1 LLLSLLF
8 PVSLVSL
15 LNLHALPSLTAGGP
29 LHSFLILLLFLMVRQ
44 FSFPPTERRPTGHDG
59 RTSRYSH
66 WTRYNTFYGLAF
78 TTTLSTLLLLAE
90 LREWRVSG
98 NFFRLA
104 NRFPASVAL
113 VVQMLAAFF
122 GLLHVAVIT
131 KLINYALRL
140 RLNKV
145 SVSLDVLRTWGDL
158 STPHINWDLPLRFFF
173 PVLCMVFL
181 SLVPAALWAGSM
193 TPSVS
198 RTTGNGMLLVPSY
211 EDVSNIIEYPMMI
224 GSSGPSL
231 RTRKGFFTY
240 SVGQQQSG
248 QLMGSAASAS
258 SLGGQPHVHRKLDNT
273 QFSYRGRSYGVG
285 ASVGLMDQGITSN
298 TQVAGYR
305 FQEEGYVTN
314 VTCSYNSS
322 SNFVLTGPMN
332 EWIYAASG
340 MLPDSEDGPEYS
352 NYIGHDGK
360 AIVAIGVAFSDRSPR
375 RYLAIAAGEAYQF
388 LNGTQCEFKFMPM
401 LFNVTVDI
409 GNLNI
414 TVKPVA
420 EARDFNPQRNITRTL
435 VRQFEL
441 MSNDMT
447 NLYVSLLG
455 EAFNSSIAA
464 YKMSRASASRDPF
477 TEEEAT
483 LAGLTNSITA
493 MADDML
499 VAYASAQLMVGRMF
513 TQQPARVQIYA
524 LQFGQP
530 GYIYTIFALN
540 LIIILAVLGEA
551 TRTYGWSDLGRFNYL
566 DPRDLIIAASRGGA
580 DIAQAADD
588 VMEKQD
594 RRKLKHIWLLSDPDE
609 GNGSLV
615 VNMKGNEDGH
625 MRIEVAR
632 ANMEGARA
640 PLTPSQIDMEMK
652 TGYAEEEEGRLP
664 PRRGSGPLKMGLLG
678 VRY

>member
-1 LLLSLLF
+1 
-8 PVSLVSL
+8 
-15 LNLHALPSLTAGGP
+15 
-29 LHSFLILLLFLMVRQ
+29 M
-44 FSFPPTERRPTGHDG
+44 
-59 RTSRYSH
+59 RYSH
-66 WTRYNTFYGLAF
+66 WRRYNTFYGLAI
-78 TTTLSTLLLLAE
+78 TTALSTVLLLAE
-90 LREWRVSG
+90 LRQWRVTG
-98 NFFRLA
+98 NMFILA
-104 NRFPASVAL
+104 NSFPGSVAL
-113 VVQMLAAFF
+113 IVQLLAAFF
-122 GLLHVAVIT
+122 GLLHVAVIH

-145 SVSLDVLRTWGDL
+145 SVSLDVLRTWVDL
-158 STPHINWDLPLRFFF
+158 TYPRVNWDLPLRFFF

-181 SLVPAALWAGSM
+181 SLVPAALWAGSI

-198 RTTGNGMLLVPSY
+198 RTMGSGVLLLPSY
-211 EDVSNIIEYPMMI
+211 DDVSKIVEYPMMI

-258 SLGGQPHVHRKLDNT
+258 SLGGEPHVHRKLDNT

-285 ASVGLMDQGITSN
+285 ASVGLMDQGILSN
-298 TQVAGYR
+298 NQLAGYR
-305 FQEEGYVTN
+305 FQEQGYVTN
-314 VTCSYNSS
+314 VTCIYNSS
-322 SNFVLTGPMN
+322 SNFVLSGPVN

-340 MLPDSEDGPEYS
+340 NLPDSVDGSEYS

-360 AIVAIGVAFSDRSPR
+360 AIVAIGVAFSDKSPR
-375 RYLAIAAGEAYQF
+375 RYLAIAAGEAYGF
-388 LNGTQCEFKFMPM
+388 LNNTQCEFEFMPM
-401 LFNVTVDI
+401 LFNITVDI
-409 GNLNI
+409 GNRNI

-420 EARDFNPQRNITRTL
+420 PIMDFNPQRNITRTV

-513 TQQPARVQIYA
+513 TQQPARTFVLA

-530 GYIYTIFALN
+530 AYIYAIFTLN
-540 LIIILAVLGEA
+540 LVIILAVLAEA
-551 TRTYGWSDLGRFNYL
+551 TRTYGWSSLGRFNYL

-580 DIAQAADD
+580 EIAEAADE
-588 VMEKQD
+588 VMEKRD
-594 RRKLKHIWLLSDPDE
+594 RKKLKHIWLLSDPDE

-615 VNMKGNEDGH
+615 VNMKGDDDGH
-625 MRIEVAR
+625 MKIEVAHADR
-632 ANMEGARA
+632 VGEKA

-652 TGYAEEEEGRLP
+652 SGFYAEEEEGRLP
-664 PRRGSGPLKMGLLG
+664 PRRRGSDTLKIGIFG
-678 VRY
+678 VKHHRGGRSF

>member
-1 LLLSLLF
+1 
-8 PVSLVSL
+8 
-15 LNLHALPSLTAGGP
+15 
-29 LHSFLILLLFLMVRQ
+29 M
-44 FSFPPTERRPTGHDG
+44 
-59 RTSRYSH
+59 RYSH
-66 WTRYNTFYGLAF
+66 WRRYNTFYGLAI
-78 TTTLSTLLLLAE
+78 TTTLATSLLLAE
-90 LREWRVSG
+90 LKQWRVTG
-98 NFFRLA
+98 DIFVLA
-104 NRFPASVAL
+104 NRFPGSVAL

-122 GLLHVAVIT
+122 GLLHVAVIC

-140 RLNKV
+140 RLMKV
-145 SVSLDVLRTWGDL
+145 NVSLDVLRTWVDL
-158 STPHINWDLPLRFFF
+158 TIPRIDWDLPLRFFF
-173 PVLCMVFL
+173 PVLGVVFL

-198 RTTGNGMLLVPSY
+198 RTIGSGMLLIPSY
-211 EDVSNIIEYPMMI
+211 EDVSMVMEYPMMI
-224 GSSGPSL
+224 GSAGPSL
-231 RTRKGFFTY
+231 RTQKGFFTY

-258 SLGGQPHVHRKLDNT
+258 STGIGPHVHRKLDNT

-285 ASVGLMDQGITSN
+285 APVGLMDQGISSN
-298 TQVAGYR
+298 TQVAGYWY
-305 FQEEGYVTN
+305 QEAGYLAN
-314 VTCSYNSS
+314 VTCMYNTS
-322 SNFVLTGPMN
+322 SNFVLSGPVN

-340 MLPDSEDGPEYS
+340 NLPDSVDGSEYS

-360 AIVAIGVAFSDRSPR
+360 AIVAIGVAFSERSPR
-375 RYLAIAAGEAYQF
+375 RYLSIAAGEAYSF
-388 LNGTQCEFKFMPM
+388 LNNTQCEFDFTPT

-414 TVKPVA
+414 TVRPTA
-420 EARDFNPQRNITRTL
+420 TMRDFNPQRNITRTV

-513 TQQPARVQIYA
+513 TQQPARVYVYA

-530 GYIYTIFALN
+530 GYIYAIFTLN
-540 LIIILAVLGEA
+540 LLIILAVMAEA
-551 TRTYGWSDLGRFNYL
+551 ARTYGWAGLGRFNYL

-580 DIAQAADD
+580 EIAQAADE
-588 VMEKQD
+588 VMEKRD
-594 RRKLKHIWLLSDPDE
+594 RKTLKHVWLLSDPDE

-615 VNMKGNEDGH
+615 VNMKGDEEGH
-625 MRIEVAR
+625 MRIVVAR
-632 ANMEGARA
+632 AGDGRIGGMRTPRTPRTPKELESGFYREEVKRA
-640 PLTPSQIDMEMK
+640 PRR
-652 TGYAEEEEGRLP
+652 AETLRVGILV
-664 PRRGSGPLKMGLLG
+664 K
-678 VRY
+678 

>member
-1 LLLSLLF
+1 
-8 PVSLVSL
+8 
-15 LNLHALPSLTAGGP
+15 
-29 LHSFLILLLFLMVRQ
+29 M
-44 FSFPPTERRPTGHDG
+44 
-59 RTSRYSH
+59 
-66 WTRYNTFYGLAF
+66 
-78 TTTLSTLLLLAE
+78 
-90 LREWRVSG
+90 
-98 NFFRLA
+98 LA
-104 NRFPASVAL
+104 NRFPGSVAL

-122 GLLHVAVIT
+122 GLLHVAVIC

-140 RLNKV
+140 RLLKV
-145 SVSLDVLRTWGDL
+145 SVSLDVLRTWVDL
-158 STPHINWDLPLRFFF
+158 TIPRVDWDLPLRLFF
-173 PVLCMVFL
+173 PVLGVVFL

-198 RTTGNGMLLVPSY
+198 RTTGSGMLLVPSY
-211 EDVSNIIEYPMMI
+211 EDVSMIMEYPMMI

-231 RTRKGFFTY
+231 RTQKGFFTY

-258 SLGGQPHVHRKLDNT
+258 STGRGPHVHRKLDNT

-285 ASVGLMDQGITSN
+285 APAGLMDQGISSN
-298 TQVAGYR
+298 TQVAGYWY
-305 FQEEGYVTN
+305 QETGYLTN
-314 VTCSYNSS
+314 VTCIYNTS
-322 SNFVLTGPMN
+322 SNFVLSGPVN
-332 EWIYAASG
+332 EWMYAASG
-340 MLPDSEDGPEYS
+340 NLPDSVNGSEYS

-360 AIVAIGVAFSDRSPR
+360 AIVAIGVAFSDHSPR
-375 RYLAIAAGEAYQF
+375 RYLAIAAGEAYGF
-388 LNGTQCEFKFMPM
+388 LNSTQCEFDFTPT

-414 TVKPVA
+414 TVRPTA
-420 EARDFNPQRNITRTL
+420 TMRDFNPQRNITRTV

-464 YKMSRASASRDPF
+464 HKMSRASASRDPF

-499 VAYASAQLMVGRMF
+499 VLYASAQLMVGRMF
-513 TQQPARVQIYA
+513 TQQPARVYVYA

-530 GYIYTIFALN
+530 GYIYAIFSLN
-540 LIIILAVLGEA
+540 LLIILAVMAEA
-551 TRTYGWSDLGRFNYL
+551 ARTYGWSDLGRFNYL

-580 DIAQAADD
+580 EIAEAADQ
-588 VMEKQD
+588 VVEKRD
-594 RRKLKHIWLLSDPDE
+594 RRKPKHVWLLSDPDE

-615 VNMKGNEDGH
+615 VNMKGDEEGH
-625 MRIEVAR
+625 VKIMVAR
-632 ANMEGARA
+632 AGDGIGGIRT
-640 PLTPSQIDMEMK
+640 PRTPKTPSEMDMEIK
-652 TGYAEEEEGRLP
+652 SGFYDEEEHAKRM
-664 PRRGSGPLKMGLLG
+664 PRRQGTLKVGILG
-678 VRY
+678 V